1 MGVFKAIL
9 PREFLEDLTN
19 LNVER
24 FLKNGIDYFIF
35 DFDNTLGLWK
45 SCTVEKR
52 FEPILAKILEANGKV
67 LIASN
72 GRPRQISLNGMKII
86 WRARKPFTWKI
97 KRILDSDGIDPRR
110 VVMIGDQIFTDVLA
124 GNLLGVYTI
133 KVKPLSNREFIGTK
147 VLRFFEKIVLRLA
160 GKGGRL

>member
-1 MGVFKAIL
+1 MGVFSKIL

-19 LNVER
+19 LDIER
-24 FLKNGIDYFIF
+24 FFKDGRDYFIF

-45 SCTVEKR
+45 SSAIEKR
-52 FEPILAKILEANGKV
+52 FEPVLKKILSANGKI

-72 GRPRQISLNGMKII
+72 GRPRPILFDGAKII
-86 WRARKPFTWKI
+86 WRAKKPLTRKI
-97 KRILDSDGIDPRR
+97 KKILDSDSVDSNR

-133 KVKPLSNREFIGTK
+133 KVKPLSNKEFIGTK
-147 VLRFFEKIVLRLA
+147 ILRFFEKIFLRIA
-160 GKGGRL
+160 R